1 MADGVLVHPRVAE
14 RNPDVDTE
22 DVVTAWRQAIGI
34 RRRNFDPPEYYLA
47 AGMDAKGRLLEML
60 GVQLEDG
67 SILVFHAMKLT
78 HKAAIELGLG

>member
-1 MADGVLVHPRVAE
+1 MADGVRVHPRVAE
-14 RNPDVDTE
+14 RHPDVDAD
-22 DVVTAWRQAIGI
+22 DVVTAWRQAISI

-78 HKAAIELGLG
+78 HKAALELGLG